1 MNNNSPKHAGKN
13 SRNFFVL
20 LAVILVAGAAAIA
33 LMQNAGKKSGK
44 SSESR
49 TTSVRKKSSSHS
61 NAFSK
66 SKKKKKSRTEK
77 KVKSRITAKSDDKKS
92 VMRTPID
99 WQKSSETVAY
109 PDLNTVQNLW
119 IEVRLRTNRTV
130 LMDGDKVIYTMYSSG
145 GMYHDVDG
153 KEVSYTPTG
162 TYYVEN
168 ERGETFFNNALNE
181 GANYWISWLNHG
193 EYLFHTVPIDANG
206 NYEVDECKKLGK
218 QPASHGCIRLSVPDA
233 VYLYDNLPV
242 GTKIVIGDN

>member
-66 SKKKKKSRTEK
+66 SKKKESRTEK
-77 KVKSRITAKSDDKKS
+77 KVKSRITTKSDDKKS

-162 TYYVEN
+162 TYYIEN

-206 NYEVDECKKLGK
+206 NYEVDECKKLGR

-242 GTKIVIGDN
+242 GTKVVIGDN